1 MAKYKFQFK
10 TGNVCDGSIELKVKD
25 FIAEFEGEMNPS
37 LALTI
42 EAHGGQLIMEKP
54 PVKPKTKKREANP
67 VKWAEKVGEK

>member
-10 TGNVCDGSIELKVKD
+10 TGNICDGLIEVKVKD
-25 FIAEFEGEMNPS
+25 FIAEFEGEVSKS

-42 EAHGGQLIMEKP
+42 EAHGGQLVPEEKSA
-54 PVKPKTKKREANP
+54 KPKTKKREANP